1 MLSGFNLGTNLT
13 QNVTSLSRP
22 RCHTSHKMAQR
33 WKCLLCSFLCLF
45 LGDLL
50 SHLNSSHRNSVDFR
64 QKCGLPRCKSNSEY
78 TSTNS
83 FVKHVR
89 ANHREIISS
98 TYEAVF
104 GVSQDLVADQENAT
118 GNTFWFLILIRL
130 SHAIM

>member
-1 MLSGFNLGTNLT
+1 MLRGFNLGTNLT

-22 RCHTSHKMAQR
+22 HCHTTVAQR
-33 WKCLLCSFLCLF
+33 WKCMLCSLLCLF

-64 QKCGLPRCKSNSEY
+64 QKCGLPHCKSNSEY

-83 FVKHVR
+83 FVKHVP
-89 ANHREIISS
+89 ANHREIIPS

-104 GVSQDLVADQENAT
+104 GVSQDLVDHQENAT
-118 GNTFWFLILIRL
+118 GNTF
-130 SHAIM
+130 

>member
-1 MLSGFNLGTNLT
+1 MS
-13 QNVTSLSRP
+13 SLS
-22 RCHTSHKMAQR
+22 HKSQNGATVEV
-33 WKCLLCSFLCLF
+33 LVVLVSVPF
-45 LGDLL
+45 LGNLL

-104 GVSQDLVADQENAT
+104 GVSQDLVDDQENAT